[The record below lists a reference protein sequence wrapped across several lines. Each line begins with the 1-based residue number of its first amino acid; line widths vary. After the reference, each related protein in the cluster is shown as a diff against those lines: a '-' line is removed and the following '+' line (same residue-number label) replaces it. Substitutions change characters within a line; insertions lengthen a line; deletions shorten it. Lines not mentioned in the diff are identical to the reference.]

1 MLVSTDFRAFCIS
14 FCVLVFGFSH
24 HAYTQ
29 EFRQNIQGWVVDRDT
44 KRPLSGVEITVKSND
59 TLAST
64 LSDTLGFFHFKAL
77 PIGRYDL
84 YGRKEGFA
92 PYSVRQFQLNTGK
105 ELVFQLEI
113 TEQLTEIKEVRVM
126 PHRDKTRL
134 VNDMAVVS
142 ARTFNVE
149 ETQRYA
155 ASFNDPARMAISF
168 AGVNTSDDASNE
180 IVVRGNSARGM
191 LWRIEGIEVPSPNHF
206 SNGEGGSGGGIS
218 MLSSQVIGTSD
229 FFTGAFPAEYGNA
242 LSGVFDIRFRKG
254 NSSKREYAL
263 QVGILGMQACLE
275 GPFKKNYPG
284 SYLINYR
291 YSTLTML
298 NAIGLPIVDNAL
310 VPQFQD
316 LSFNIHLPTRNRQ
329 HTFTLWGLGG
339 LSIAGDLAVK
349 DSSTWTRPEDRFED
363 RSRQLLGIAGATH
376 TYRLKNQKSYVKT
389 VFALSSD
396 DTRYQ
401 LDSLSSTYHPERI
414 YEEKFG
420 YSAIRI
426 NSFLHHKW
434 NSKHI
439 LRAGIIGSNLAYS
452 LFSGSISQN
461 GQSFNAL
468 LNERGSTFLFQGY
481 AQWKWALSDELD
493 IHSGLH
499 GTYLALNGNKAV
511 EPRMAIQWRFA
522 SRQSI
527 SLGAGMHSR
536 AEPISVYMSKVTN
549 ALGESLQANKDLP
562 LSRSA
567 HLVLSHDWTINPNLR
582 LKTEMYFQYLNR
594 LPSDTLNGNNE
605 CLVNASAGLVRN
617 PLFSTGEG
625 KNYGLELTL
634 ERFFANRFFF
644 LFTTSLFES
653 TYSVDKSTWY
663 STRFNA
669 HYMFNLL
676 GGYEWVFGS
685 KKQSS
690 LNINS
695 RFTWRGG
702 NRYTPIDL
710 DASLQQGTEVKITDL
725 AYSEKVADYLRLDV
739 SSALRFN
746 FERWAFIFSL
756 EIQNVTNRLNISRY
770 AFDPFTSTIRT
781 NYMFGIMPVFNFK
794 IEF

>member
-1 MLVSTDFRAFCIS
+1 MRVTNVLGVFFLVLCCSGIGTINRTYA
-14 FCVLVFGFSH
+14 
-24 HAYTQ
+24 Q
-29 EFRQNIQGWVVDRDT
+29 EYRQNIQGWVVDRDT
-44 KRPLSGVEITVKSND
+44 KRSLSGVEITVKSND
-59 TLAST
+59 TTATTATDST
-64 LSDTLGFFHFKAL
+64 GFFFFNAF

-84 YGRKEGFA
+84 HARSEGFA
-92 PYSVRQFQLNTGK
+92 PYTVRQFQLNTGK
-105 ELVFQLEI
+105 ELIFQVEM
-113 TEQLTEIKEVRVM
+113 TEQVTEIREVRVI

-142 ARTFNVE
+142 ARTFQVE

-168 AGVNTSDDASNE
+168 AGVNSSDDASNE

-218 MLSSQVIGTSD
+218 MLSSQVIGASD

-263 QVGILGMQACLE
+263 QLGILGMQACLE

-316 LSFNIHLPTRNRQ
+316 LSFNIHLPSQNRQ
-329 HTFTLWGLGG
+329 HTFTIWGLGG
-339 LSIAGDLAVK
+339 LSTAGDLAVK
-349 DSSTWTRPEDRFED
+349 DSSAWLQPEDRFED
-363 RSRQLLGIAGATH
+363 RSRQLLGIVGATH
-376 TYRLKNQKSYVKT
+376 TYRLKNQKSYLKT

-396 DTRYQ
+396 DMRYQ
-401 LDSLSSTYHPERI
+401 LDSLNSTYNPERI

-420 YSAIRI
+420 YNAIRI
-426 NSFLHHKW
+426 NSFIHHKW

-439 LRAGIIGSNLAYS
+439 LRAGIIGSRLGYS
-452 LFSGSISQN
+452 LFSGSISQG
-461 GQSFNAL
+461 GQSYNAL
-468 LNERGSTFLFQGY
+468 LNEGGSTFLFQAY
-481 AQWKWALSDELD
+481 AQWKWALSDQLD
-493 IHSGLH
+493 LHTGWH
-499 GTYLALNGNKAV
+499 GTYLALNGNKV
-511 EPRMAIQWRFA
+511 LEPRMAIQWRFA
-522 SRQSI
+522 SRQSL
-527 SLGAGMHSR
+527 SLGAGIHSR
-536 AEPISVYMSKVTN
+536 AEPISVYMSKVTS
-549 ALGESLQANKDLP
+549 ATGATSQANKRLP

-567 HLVLSHDWTINPNLR
+567 HLVLSHDWTIHPNLR
-582 LKTEMYFQYLNR
+582 LKTEVYFQYLNR
-594 LPSDTLNGNNE
+594 LPSDTMNGNNE
-605 CLVNASAGLVRN
+605 CLVNASAGLIRN
-617 PLFSTGEG
+617 PLYATGEG

-653 TYSVDKSTWY
+653 TYSVDKNNWY

-669 HYMFNLL
+669 KYMFNLL

-690 LNINS
+690 LNINT

-710 DASLQQGTEVKITDL
+710 EASVLQGLEVKISDL
-725 AYSEKVADYLRLDV
+725 AYSEKVADYVRLDV

-746 FERWAFIFSL
+746 FERWAFIISL
-756 EIQNVTNRLNISRY
+756 EIQNVTNQQNISRY
-770 AFDPFTSTIRT
+770 AFDPFTNTIRT